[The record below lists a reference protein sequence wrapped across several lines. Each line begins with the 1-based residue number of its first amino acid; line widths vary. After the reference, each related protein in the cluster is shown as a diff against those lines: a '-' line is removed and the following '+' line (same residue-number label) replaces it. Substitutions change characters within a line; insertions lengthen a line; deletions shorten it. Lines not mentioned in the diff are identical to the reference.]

1 MQGSRR
7 RHDFKYY
14 HCTSTLFPL
23 QFWCCPYDIV
33 WPRWVICL
41 WLFHLH
47 LVPNVP
53 FLAENFMLLEINPKR
68 SSVRASSIMS
78 VLSSDSGLVM
88 PTVYEATWPSATKLW
103 TYTEQ
108 RKIQILP
115 TCFLLYFSPTA
126 KKLTQVLEF
135 HQMKIFRWARTWT
148 LTSNRFFR
156 CISTYW
162 DINFV
167 SKCLPAHC
175 GL

>member
-1 MQGSRR
+1 MQGSRG

-108 RKIQILP
+108 RKISDFANL
-115 TCFLLYFSPTA
+115 FLTLLFTNDRT
-126 KKLTQVLEF
+126 LTHVVLEF
-135 HQMKIFRWARTWT
+135 LQMEIFYNYPT
-148 LTSNRFFR
+148 
-156 CISTYW
+156 
-162 DINFV
+162 
-167 SKCLPAHC
+167 
-175 GL
+175 

>member
-1 MQGSRR
+1 MY
-7 RHDFKYY
+7 F
-14 HCTSTLFPL
+14 
-23 QFWCCPYDIV
+23 
-33 WPRWVICL
+33 
-41 WLFHLH
+41 
-47 LVPNVP
+47 
-53 FLAENFMLLEINPKR
+53 FLAETFMPLEINPKR
-68 SSVRASSIMS
+68 SSVRAFSIMS

-108 RKIQILP
+108 RKNSDFANLFR
-115 TCFLLYFSPTA
+115 TLLFTNR
-126 KKLTQVLEF
+126 KTLTHVLEF

-175 GL
+175 GQGESQEARCCQKRQTKGVCRLQYKC

>member
-1 MQGSRR
+1 MY
-7 RHDFKYY
+7 F
-14 HCTSTLFPL
+14 
-23 QFWCCPYDIV
+23 
-33 WPRWVICL
+33 
-41 WLFHLH
+41 
-47 LVPNVP
+47 
-53 FLAENFMLLEINPKR
+53 FLAETFMPLEINPKR
-68 SSVRASSIMS
+68 SSVRAFSIMS

-108 RKIQILP
+108 RKNSDFANL
-115 TCFLLYFSPTA
+115 FLTLLFTNC
-126 KKLTQVLEF
+126 KTLTHVLEF

-167 SKCLPAHC
+167 SKCLPACKLVTRFCDIFPLQSIFSSALFHTLFSAM
-175 GL
+175 GRRDRI

>member
-1 MQGSRR
+1 MQGSRG

-53 FLAENFMLLEINPKR
+53 FLAENFILLEINPKR

-108 RKIQILP
+108 RKISDFANL
-115 TCFLLYFSPTA
+115 FLTLLFTNDRT
-126 KKLTQVLEF
+126 LTHVVLEF
-135 HQMKIFRWARTWT
+135 LQMEIFYNYPT
-148 LTSNRFFR
+148 
-156 CISTYW
+156 
-162 DINFV
+162 
-167 SKCLPAHC
+167 
-175 GL
+175 